1 MILFCP
7 IRARR
12 EIRLKM
18 AATNQD
24 PPLLRKDGAP
34 EKAKAARL
42 SQPLQLPLT

>member
-18 AATNQD
+18 AGDQPRPTLAAQ
-24 PPLLRKDGAP
+24 GAAP